1 MEGRAEEEKGGVLRL
16 GGKGKILESIYG
28 DKGSIYG
35 DKGSIYGDKGSIYG
49 DKGKILESIY
59 EDEVSDYSD
68 FELLMQKIELLR
80 KESRLGEVE
89 QSVKGS
95 VESVREGLSMDPFL

>member
-16 GGKGKILESIYG
+16 GGKGKILE
-28 DKGSIYG
+28 
-35 DKGSIYGDKGSIYG
+35 SIYGDKGSIYG